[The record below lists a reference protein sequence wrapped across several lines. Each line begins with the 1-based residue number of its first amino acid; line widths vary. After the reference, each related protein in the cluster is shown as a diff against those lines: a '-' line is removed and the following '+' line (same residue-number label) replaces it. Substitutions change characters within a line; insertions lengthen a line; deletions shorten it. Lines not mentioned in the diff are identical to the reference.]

1 METLTKAA
9 ILAFDDLKKELLTIP
24 EWGGDVYIRVMTG
37 IERDKYE
44 EWAINSG
51 KSLQGIRGRI
61 ASLCL
66 VDENGVRLFT
76 DEDVDALGQKSAAAL
91 ERIVTAVM
99 KLNGVTT
106 ADIKEIA
113 GN

>member
-1 METLTKAA
+1 MATLTKVD
-9 ILAFDDLKKELLTIP
+9 ILAFDDLKKEPLNIP

-37 IERDKYE
+37 TERDKYE

-76 DEDVDALGQKSAAAL
+76 DDDVDALGQKSGAAL
-91 ERIVTAVM
+91 ERIVTAIM
-99 KLNGVTT
+99 KLNAVTA
-106 ADIKEIA
+106 ADVKEIA